1 MIWKILVLFMF
12 VELISSEP
20 EPEPEPVPVSRNSKD
35 VSIQTDVDLD
45 PRFLL
50 LDLKREIGR
59 LKDTFNALVAKIDT
73 IPPSSIATKYIHNGL
88 LSSICIIFT
97 VYYHYKKS

>member
-35 VSIQTDVDLD
+35 VSIQTDVD